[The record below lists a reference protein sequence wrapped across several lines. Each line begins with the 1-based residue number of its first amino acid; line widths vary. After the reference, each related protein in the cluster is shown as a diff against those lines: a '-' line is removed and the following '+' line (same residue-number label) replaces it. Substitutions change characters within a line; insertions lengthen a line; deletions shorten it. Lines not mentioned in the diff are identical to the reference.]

1 MSQMS
6 DFDQNR
12 HPLRPSSATIWGLA
26 ALSAALFF
34 CSVLAAKLLG
44 DMVESGLT
52 RLAAG
57 MSVPGDQKMARSAID
72 PTATGSIRVS
82 RPAPSAVTA
91 AGKASR

>member
-12 HPLRPSSATIWGLA
+12 QPLRPSSATVWGLA

-44 DMVESGLT
+44 DMVETGLT
-52 RLAAG
+52 QVGASLSAAK
-57 MSVPGDQKMARSAID
+57 PARPAPKRDWGVID
-72 PTATGSIRVS
+72 PTATSAIR
-82 RPAPSAVTA
+82 PGAGHGATA
-91 AGKASR
+91 R